1 MAFWLFLFGGKDLD
15 LAIVRG
21 WKYYILYDVVNREKG
36 VRNAVKFIRRLL
48 FILVVKTGTC
58 PLVAGLGPCDMNC
71 TGDSKCPGKQK
82 CCSNGCGL
90 TCTGKLLFETLSVD
104 LFDTTTSFLFKGQ
117 CMFKETFNN
126 FVYKFGSYY
135 FQSGIVEY

>member
-1 MAFWLFLFGGKDLD
+1 M
-15 LAIVRG
+15 
-21 WKYYILYDVVNREKG
+21 
-36 VRNAVKFIRRLL
+36 RNAVKFIRRLL

-90 TCTGKLLFETLSVD
+90 TCTGKQFFETLSVD
-104 LFDTTTSFLFKGQ
+104 LFDTQDFFP
-117 CMFKETFNN
+117 F
-126 FVYKFGSYY
+126 
-135 FQSGIVEY
+135 